1 MLPALIRKYTTPE
14 DRSLLL
20 AMARDDFRGHIA
32 FSYGSIKNVP
42 RSEWESQKK
51 ILSAM
56 YRDKMYSFV
65 TQKINTRISDLTLDT

>member
-1 MLPALIRKYTTPE
+1 MGVPE
-14 DRSLLL
+14 
-20 AMARDDFRGHIA
+20 
-32 FSYGSIKNVP
+32 
-42 RSEWESQKK
+42 K